1 MKKSLYLFR
10 NLLVLTSMICVGCE
24 SNAPESDVP
33 INKNV
38 LTGKVQKGPFV
49 EGTDVII
56 FSLDNLFS
64 QTGVVFKT
72 SIVDKHGAFEQRD
85 MNLSS
90 QFVELVATGYYY
102 NEVKGELSSAP
113 LSLSAIADI
122 SSSDNVNVNIL
133 TTLERERI
141 LYLIANGSNFQDA
154 RKQAHRE
161 VLAVFGMSP
170 SQVGDAV
177 GLDLEGDARL
187 LVISAIVQGLRP
199 TAEVTQL
206 LANIASDIRE
216 DGSLDNMATASVLK
230 NNSMGLDAETLVQ
243 NMESYDLDYTYSQN
257 DVESLLQEFISNTS
271 YTQTEFVT
279 YPTEAE
285 YGQNVLAGGTF
296 HVGQQYSFA
305 AEAPAW
311 CPLKVEVQGIGEW
324 YIETLPDAPENWIFD
339 SFKDMGGY
347 HSQLF
352 TVKKP
357 GEPSLL
363 KFMIGEQRQW
373 DETPLP
379 EGAPEPNTLRILL
392 YENSDVPTR
401 KMIIQTIPTE
411 SH

>member
-1 MKKSLYLFR
+1 MKKGLYLFR
-10 NLLVLTSMICVGCE
+10 NLLVLASMICVGCE
-24 SNAPESDVP
+24 SNAPESDVT

-56 FSLDNLFS
+56 FSLDDLFS

-72 SIVDKHGAFEQRD
+72 SIVDKHGAFEKRD

-154 RKQAHRE
+154 KKQAHRE

-177 GLDLEGDARL
+177 GLELEGDARL
-187 LVISAIVQGLRP
+187 LVISAIVQGLRT

-401 KMIIQTIPTE
+401 EMIIQTE
-411 SH
+411 

>member
-1 MKKSLYLFR
+1 MKKGLYLFR
-10 NLLVLTSMICVGCE
+10 NLLVLASMICVGCE
-24 SNAPESDVP
+24 SNAPESDVT

-56 FSLDNLFS
+56 FSLDDLFS

-72 SIVDKHGAFEQRD
+72 SIVDKHGAFEKRD

-154 RKQAHRE
+154 KKQAHRE

-177 GLDLEGDARL
+177 GLDLERDARL

-216 DGSLDNMATASVLK
+216 DGSLDNMKTASVLK

-257 DVESLLQEFISNTS
+257 DVESLLQEFISNTP

-296 HVGQQYSFA
+296 QVGQQYSFA
-305 AEAPAW
+305 AETPVW

-324 YIETLPDAPENWIFD
+324 YIEILPDAPENWIFD

-363 KFMIGEQRQW
+363 KFQIGEQRQW

-401 KMIIQTIPTE
+401 EMIIQTE
-411 SH
+411 

>member
-1 MKKSLYLFR
+1 MKNGLHLFR
-10 NLLVLTSMICVGCE
+10 DLLVLTSMVCVGCE
-24 SNAPESDVP
+24 SNAPERVVP
-33 INKNV
+33 INKSV

-56 FSLDNLFS
+56 FSLDSLFS

-72 SIVDKHGAFEQRD
+72 SIVDKHGSFEQRD

-154 RKQAHRE
+154 KKQAHKE

-170 SQVGDAV
+170 NLVGDAV
-177 GLDLEGDARL
+177 GLDLEEDARL
-187 LVISAIVQGLRP
+187 LVISAIVQGFRP

-216 DGSLDNMATASVLK
+216 DGSLDNMTTASVLK
-230 NNSMGLDAETLVQ
+230 NNSMGLDAARLVQ
-243 NMESYDLDYTYSQN
+243 NMASYDLEYTYSQN

-279 YPTEAE
+279 YPAEAK
-285 YGQNVLAGGTF
+285 YGPNVLAGGTF

-305 AEAPAW
+305 AETPAW

-324 YIETLPDAPENWIFD
+324 YMEALSDAPENWKVDEFTD
-339 SFKDMGGY
+339 RGGY

-352 TVKKP
+352 TVQKP
-357 GEPSLL
+357 GELSLL
-363 KFMIGEQRQW
+363 KFEIGEQQHW
-373 DETPLP
+373 DATPLP
-379 EGAPEPNTLRILL
+379 EEAPEPNTLRILF
-392 YENSDVPTR
+392 YENSDIPTR
-401 KMIIQTIPTE
+401 KMIIQIE
-411 SH
+411 

>member
-1 MKKSLYLFR
+1 MKKGLYLFR

-56 FSLDNLFS
+56 FSLDSLFS

-72 SIVDKHGAFEQRD
+72 SIVDKHGTFEQRD

-154 RKQAHRE
+154 KKQAHRE

-170 SQVGDAV
+170 NQVGDAV

-216 DGSLDNMATASVLK
+216 DGSLDDMTTASVLK
-230 NNSMGLDAETLVQ
+230 NNSMGLDAETLIQ
-243 NMESYDLDYTYSQN
+243 NMESYDLEYTYSQN

-279 YPTEAE
+279 YPTEAK

-305 AEAPAW
+305 AETPAW
-311 CPLKVEVQGIGEW
+311 CPMKVEVQGIGEW

-392 YENSDVPTR
+392 YENSDIPTR
-401 KMIIQTIPTE
+401 EMIIQTE
-411 SH
+411 

>member
-1 MKKSLYLFR
+1 MKKGLYLFR
-10 NLLVLTSMICVGCE
+10 NLLVLASMICVGCE
-24 SNAPESDVP
+24 SNAPESDVT

-72 SIVDKHGAFEQRD
+72 SIVDKHGAFEKRD
-85 MNLSS
+85 MNFSS

-154 RKQAHRE
+154 KKQAHRE

-177 GLDLEGDARL
+177 GLDLERDARL

-216 DGSLDNMATASVLK
+216 DGSLDNMKTASVLK

-257 DVESLLQEFISNTS
+257 DVESLLQEFISNTP

-305 AEAPAW
+305 AETPVW

-324 YIETLPDAPENWIFD
+324 YIEILPDAPENWIFD

-363 KFMIGEQRQW
+363 KFQIGEQRQW

-401 KMIIQTIPTE
+401 EMIIQTE
-411 SH
+411 